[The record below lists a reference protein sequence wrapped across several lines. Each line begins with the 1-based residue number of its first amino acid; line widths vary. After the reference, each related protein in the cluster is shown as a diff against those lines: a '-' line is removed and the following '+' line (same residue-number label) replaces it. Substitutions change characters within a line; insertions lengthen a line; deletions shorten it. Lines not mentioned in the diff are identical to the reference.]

1 MKLKERNPTRTVLVK
16 VLPGMSAPQGG
27 AYFEAK
33 KGEVAELRQL
43 LRTVNSGN
51 DLQRKRE
58 AIKKVIAYMTL
69 GIDVSR
75 LFPEMVI
82 CVETKDLVVKK
93 MVYLYL
99 VKYAQEHA
107 DLALMCINTLHRD
120 CNNED
125 PMVRGLALRSLCSL
139 RLPSVVEYISEP
151 LRKSLT
157 DVNSY
162 VRKTGVMGI
171 LKLRNLAPAV
181 VAESNLVDLLYDM
194 IRDPDGGVV
203 ANCIMVL
210 NEILLSEGGMAIN
223 QPIIHHLLGR
233 MNDFNEWGLHQV
245 LELLSRYSPADDQE
259 VFNIMNTLD
268 PVLRT
273 TNSGVVLATIK
284 AFIHLTTSMTHIHRQ
299 LYERIKVPMLTLLAG
314 NVDELVFCI
323 LKHIELLVVRCPGI
337 FDAEYKHF
345 YTKFDGALSSIVTS
359 RLNQIQAF
367 FISMNVTTVFS
378 LLAKQ
383 NHST

>member
-1 MKLKERNPTRTVLVK
+1 
-16 VLPGMSAPQGG
+16 
-27 AYFEAK
+27 
-33 KGEVAELRQL
+33 
-43 LRTVNSGN
+43 
-51 DLQRKRE
+51 
-58 AIKKVIAYMTL
+58 
-69 GIDVSR
+69 
-75 LFPEMVI
+75 
-82 CVETKDLVVKK
+82 
-93 MVYLYL
+93 
-99 VKYAQEHA
+99 
-107 DLALMCINTLHRD
+107 
-120 CNNED
+120 
-125 PMVRGLALRSLCSL
+125 
-139 RLPSVVEYISEP
+139 
-151 LRKSLT
+151 
-157 DVNSY
+157 
-162 VRKTGVMGI
+162 
-171 LKLRNLAPAV
+171 
-181 VAESNLVDLLYDM
+181 
-194 IRDPDGGVV
+194 VV